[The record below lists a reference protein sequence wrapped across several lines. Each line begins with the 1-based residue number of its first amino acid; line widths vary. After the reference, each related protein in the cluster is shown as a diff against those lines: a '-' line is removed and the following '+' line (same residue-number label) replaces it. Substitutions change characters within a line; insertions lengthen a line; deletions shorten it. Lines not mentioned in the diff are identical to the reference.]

1 MRRRPALENVGFKN
15 KKSVIHMKKTAKNGT
30 DSSGQTFS
38 ILAPGAQRVL
48 LLLEFEKQ
56 LHRLLLMKPLADGS
70 WNVSVPLTAGV
81 YRYGFLVDGKRRDD
95 LVSPAHADL
104 APKAG
109 AREALLRLVPRGPQN
124 QVRAAA
130 VPIRC
135 LPPSPAGWKLA
146 TALSPGSVLKTPI
159 HAR

>member
-1 MRRRPALENVGFKN
+1 LEN
-15 KKSVIHMKKTAKNGT
+15 KKSVIYMKKIAKNGT

-38 ILAPGAQRVL
+38 VLAPGAQRVL

-70 WNVSVPLTAGV
+70 WNVSVPLPAGL
-81 YRYGFLVDGKRRDD
+81 YRYGFMVDGKRRDD
-95 LVSPAHADL
+95 LISPAHADL
-104 APKAG
+104 ATKVGAG
-109 AREALLRLVPRGPQN
+109 EALLRLVPQGQQN

-146 TALSPGSVLKTPI
+146 PPLPPGSVTKTSI

>member
-1 MRRRPALENVGFKN
+1 
-15 KKSVIHMKKTAKNGT
+15 MKKKAKNGT
-30 DSSGQTFS
+30 DGSGQTFS
-38 ILAPGAQRVL
+38 VLAPGAQRVL

-70 WNVSVPLTAGV
+70 WNVSVPLPAGL
-81 YRYGFLVDGKRRDD
+81 YRYGFMVDGKRRDD

-104 APKAG
+104 APKVG
-109 AREALLRLVPRGPQN
+109 TGEALLRLVPQGQQN